1 MRLIRHVVLINW
13 QKNAST
19 GDIESWINL
28 CNRIP
33 EECPMVY
40 NWSSSHSISLAEP
53 ANVSS
58 HAFCIQFDFISK
70 EEWIQYLKHPFPSQ
84 VYSEGMKVI
93 DLTKTASANM
103 LVDSNAERTVSAI
116 RDRQA

>member
-13 QKNAST
+13 QEGAST
-19 GDIESWINL
+19 ADIENWIEL

-33 EECPMVY
+33 DECPMVC
-40 NWSSSHSISLAEP
+40 NWCSSYSISLAEP

-70 EEWIQYLKHPFPSQ
+70 EEWIQYLKHTFPSR

-93 DLTKTASANM
+93 DMARTASANM
-103 LVDSNAERTVSAI
+103 LVEAKAEHTVSSI
-116 RDRQA
+116 RDRQV